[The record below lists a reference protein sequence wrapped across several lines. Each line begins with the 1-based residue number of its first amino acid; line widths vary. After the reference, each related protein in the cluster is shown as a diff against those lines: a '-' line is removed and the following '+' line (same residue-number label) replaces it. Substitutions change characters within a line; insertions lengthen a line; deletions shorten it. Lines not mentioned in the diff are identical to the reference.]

1 MAVTTE
7 NPVASSV
14 ANGVTTSFP
23 HSFTVLSAADLV
35 VQGELGNVTTVYD
48 FGADYT
54 LTGVG
59 SSSGSVEFLA
69 PPAAG
74 TVVTRYRS
82 TQIKRETDYQTNGD
96 LLAAAVNRDFDR
108 IWHALRD
115 MNAGTLS
122 SLAAL
127 RAPEGESLSAFAD
140 ATARAGKLPVFDGSG
155 DTALSSF
162 TSSQL
167 AQAVAASITEWDAGG
182 VPIFGVSGDGTTDV
196 TASLQAALDS
206 NRVYQL
212 PPGRYR
218 ITSNLIVDPARNR
231 NCGFIGQCP
240 TSRYPETSQ
249 AGGPVGDGKE
259 ECGIWYDGP
268 TGSTTAM
275 IAASPAPV
283 GVDPSVE
290 GDYTAFDSSV
300 QTFTLQDV
308 VLDGGDKAHYGLYCA
323 RVQRLQIRRAVVI
336 NSVEAGVSINGS
348 YSGSIESCLFT
359 RNLNRGLELGDADAR
374 WGWSVNDK
382 VNALYMRDIHCV
394 ANGRD
399 KTFDESIPAQARR
412 GCGIFYGPHRGVMLQ
427 GLVSELNWGPNIIFQ
442 PSGSGNFIDG
452 FYTELGCKYAP
463 DGPGSDAITLG
474 KATQQWGLVFIGNP
488 GATHCAASNGVL
500 AADWA
505 WLTGSSPTA
514 AREEGAFEL
523 SRVSLA
529 GGLKADW
536 AAYRLVNCALEL
548 ENITGSQPAGA
559 FTILGGLQFGA
570 GLDIL
575 NVYDE
580 GTFTPTLAGGST
592 AGTGWAY
599 SVQAGSYTRIGRAV
613 FFTARITLSAIGSG
627 AVGTLEMGG
636 LPAPIRNGNNYYAA
650 CQISGFGA
658 LATSV
663 VGLSA
668 RCEVNTSKLVFFKL
682 TAAATAEAALTVADL
697 SSTATFTISG
707 HYTV

>member
-23 HSFTVLSAADLV
+23 HSFTVLSADDLV
-35 VQGELGNVTTVYD
+35 VQGELAGVTTVYD

-69 PPAAG
+69 APASG
-74 TVVTRYRS
+74 TVITRYRS

-96 LLAAAVNRDFDR
+96 LLAETVNKDFDR

-127 RAPEGESLSAFAD
+127 RAPEGENLVALPD
-140 ATARAGKLPVFDGSG
+140 ASTRAGKLPVFDGTG
-155 DTALSSF
+155 DAALSSF
-162 TSSQL
+162 TVQQL
-167 AQAVAASITEWDAGG
+167 ALAVAASVTNWDAGG
-182 VPIFGVSGDGTTDV
+182 IPIFGVPGDGVTDV

-206 NRVYQL
+206 NRLYQL

-218 ITSNLIVDPARNR
+218 ITANLVVDPIRNR
-231 NCGFIGQCP
+231 NSGFIGQCA
-240 TSRYPETSQ
+240 TSRYPYTSQ
-249 AGGPVGDGKE
+249 AGGPAWDGKQ
-259 ECGIWYDGP
+259 ECVIWYDGP
-268 TGSTTAM
+268 AGSTTAM

-283 GVDPSVE
+283 GVDPADE
-290 GDYTAFDSSV
+290 GGYTAFDGTV
-300 QTFTLQDV
+300 QTFTLQDI
-308 VLDGGDKAHYGLYCA
+308 VLDGGDKAAYGLYCA
-323 RVQRLQIRRAVVI
+323 RVQRLQIRRIVAMQC
-336 NSVEAGVSINGS
+336 VEAGASINGS

-359 RNLNRGLELGDADAR
+359 RNLNRGFELGDADAR

-382 VNALYMRDIHCV
+382 INALFMRDIHCV

-399 KTFDESIPAQARR
+399 KTFDEATPSLARR
-412 GCGIFYGPHRGVMLQ
+412 DCGIFYGPHRGVMLQ

-442 PSGSGNFIDG
+442 PTSSGNYIDG

-463 DGPGSDAITLG
+463 DGAGSDAISLG
-474 KATQQWGLVFIGNP
+474 KASQQWGLVFIGSP
-488 GATHCAASNGVL
+488 GATHCAISNGVL
-500 AADWA
+500 ASDHA
-505 WLTGSSPTA
+505 WLTGTSPTA

-523 SRVSLA
+523 SSVSLA

-559 FTILGGLQFGA
+559 FTVRGGLQFGA
-570 GLDIL
+570 GQDIL
-575 NVYDE
+575 DAYDE
-580 GTFTPTLAGGST
+580 GTFTPTLAGAST

-599 SVQAGSYTRIGRAV
+599 SVQSGSYTRIGRMV
-613 FFTARITLSAIGSG
+613 FFTARVALTALGAGAAGS
-627 AVGTLEMGG
+627 LEFGG
-636 LPAPIRNGNNYYAA
+636 LPYPVRNGNNYYAA
-650 CQISGFGA
+650 CQVAGFGN

-668 RCEVNTSKLVFFKL
+668 RAEVNTSKITFFKL
-682 TAAATAEAALTVADL
+682 TAAATGESTVTVADL
-697 SSTATFTISG
+697 SSTATFTLSG